1 MSNRINGRWRDKV
14 PEESR
19 LHEVA
24 IVGAGAAG
32 LGCAVALKE
41 FGVDEDVIIL
51 DRHQVGASFRRWPQ
65 EMRFITPSFTSNAF
79 GLLDLNAIVPG
90 TSPAYTLDREHPSG
104 TDFAMYLDNV
114 VKHFELRV
122 KPGIDVCSVAVEE
135 DGTFTL
141 TTDDRPVRARHVI
154 WAAGEFQYPN
164 RNSFAG
170 AETCCHSS
178 DVRTWQELEGDRF
191 TVIGGYESAADA
203 AVSLVK
209 LEKNVTVLA
218 RDATW
223 ISAHPDPSISLT
235 PFSRERLEHAYSTGS
250 VDLVGDVDITSVRV
264 AGDTWVVQAS
274 DGREWES
281 ETRPILATGFK
292 GSLSH
297 LDGMIE
303 YDEDGAPVVTE
314 EADESTLVPGLFI
327 SGPILEHRGVNFCF
341 IYKFRQRFS
350 VVADAIAQRL
360 GRDTTEVVAARRA
373 AGMYLDDLSCCEESC
388 ACGPK

>member
-1 MSNRINGRWRDKV
+1 MSKRNNERWRDKA
-14 PEESR
+14 PKR
-19 LHEVA
+19 TRPHDVA

-32 LGCAVALKE
+32 LGCAAALKE
-41 FGVDEDVIIL
+41 FGVDDMIIL
-51 DRHQVGASFRRWPQ
+51 DRHEVGASFRRWPQ

-79 GLLDLNAIVPG
+79 GMLDLNAIVPG
-90 TSPAYTLDREHPSG
+90 TSPAFTLDREHPSG
-104 TDFAMYLDNV
+104 SAYAKYLDNV
-114 VKHFELRV
+114 VKHFELQV
-122 KPGIDVCSVAVEE
+122 KPGIDVCSVAAED

-141 TTDDRPVRARHVI
+141 TTADRPVRARHVI

-170 AETCCHSS
+170 ADSCLHSS
-178 DVRTWQELEGDRF
+178 DVSTWQELEGDSF

-203 AVSLVK
+203 AVSLVH
-209 LEKNVTVLA
+209 LGKNVTVLA
-218 RDATW
+218 RYATW
-223 ISAHPDPSISLT
+223 QREDPDPSISLS
-235 PFSRERLEHAYSTGS
+235 PYSRERLELAHSTGCVELLDS
-250 VDLVGDVDITSVRV
+250 VDITSVRV
-264 AGDTWVVQAS
+264 DSETWVVQAS
-274 DGREWES
+274 DGREWAS

-297 LDGMIE
+297 LDGLIE
-303 YDEDGAPVVTE
+303 YNEGGAPVVTE

-360 GRDTTEVVAARRA
+360 GKDTTEAVAARRA
-373 AGMYLDDLSCCEESC
+373 AGMYLDDLSCCVESC
-388 ACGPK
+388 AC

>member
-1 MSNRINGRWRDKV
+1 MSKRKNGRRRDGAS
-14 PEESR
+14 EGSR
-19 LHEVA
+19 LYEVA

-32 LGCAVALKE
+32 LGCGAALKE
-41 FGVDEDVIIL
+41 FGVEDTVIV
-51 DRHQVGASFRRWPQ
+51 DRHEVGASFRRWPQ

-79 GLLDLNAIVPG
+79 GLLDLNAIVPH

-104 TDFAMYLDNV
+104 SAYAMYLDNV
-114 VKHFELRV
+114 VEYYELQV
-122 KPGIDVCSVAVEE
+122 KLGIDVCSVAVED

-141 TTDDRPVRARHVI
+141 TTTGRPVRARHVI

-170 AETCCHSS
+170 SESCCHSS
-178 DVRTWQELEGDRF
+178 EVRTWQELEGDHF

-203 AVSLVK
+203 AVSLVQLDK
-209 LEKNVTVLA
+209 SVTVLA
-218 RDATW
+218 RDDTW
-223 ISAHPDPSISLT
+223 NSEHPDPSISLT
-235 PFSRERLEHAYSTGS
+235 PFSRERLDWAGSTGS
-250 VDLVGDVDITSVRV
+250 VALVGGVDITSVRV
-264 AGDTWVVQAS
+264 DGDTWVAQAS
-274 DGREWES
+274 DGREWAS

-297 LDGMIE
+297 LDGLIE

-341 IYKFRQRFS
+341 IYKFRQRFAI
-350 VVADAIAQRL
+350 VADAIAQRL
-360 GRDTTEVVAARRA
+360 GKDTTEAVAARRA

-388 ACGPK
+388 AC

>member
-1 MSNRINGRWRDKV
+1 MSNRNRGRRRDKAT
-14 PEESR
+14 EGSR

-32 LGCAVALKE
+32 LGCGAALKE
-41 FGVDEDVIIL
+41 FGVDEDTIIL
-51 DRHQVGASFRRWPQ
+51 DRHEVGASFRRWPQ

-104 TDFAMYLDNV
+104 NAYAMYLDNV
-114 VKHFELRV
+114 VQYYELQV
-122 KPGIDVCSVAVEE
+122 KLGIDVCSVAVED

-141 TTDDRPVRARHVI
+141 TTTDRPVRARHVI

-170 AETCCHSS
+170 AESCCHSS
-178 DVRTWQELEGDRF
+178 EIRTWQDLEGDHF

-203 AVSLVK
+203 AVSLVQLGK
-209 LEKNVTVLA
+209 SVTVLA
-218 RDATW
+218 RDETW
-223 ISAHPDPSISLT
+223 NSEHPDPSISLT
-235 PFSRERLEHAYSTGS
+235 PFSRERLEWADSTGS
-250 VDLVGDVDITSVRV
+250 VNLVGDVDITSVRV
-264 AGDTWVVQAS
+264 DGDTWVAQAS
-274 DGREWES
+274 DGREWAS
-281 ETRPILATGFK
+281 ETRPILATGFR
-292 GSLSH
+292 GSLGR
-297 LDGMIE
+297 LDGLIE
-303 YDEDGAPVVTE
+303 YDEEGAPVVTE

-341 IYKFRQRFS
+341 IYKFRQRFA

-360 GRDTTEVVAARRA
+360 GKDTTEAVAARRA

-388 ACGPK
+388 AC

>member
-1 MSNRINGRWRDKV
+1 MYNGNKGRRQDKT
-14 PEESR
+14 PEGSR

-41 FGVDEDVIIL
+41 FGVDDTIIL

-104 TDFAMYLDNV
+104 IDYAMYLDNV
-114 VKHFELRV
+114 AQYYELQV
-122 KPGIDVCSVAVEE
+122 KPGIDVCSIAVE
-135 DGTFTL
+135 DNGTFAI
-141 TTDDRPVRARHVI
+141 TTNDRPARARHVI

-170 AETCCHSS
+170 AESCCHSS
-178 DVRTWQELEGDRF
+178 EVRTWQELEGDRF

-203 AVSLVK
+203 AVSLVQ
-209 LEKNVTVLA
+209 LEKSVTVLA

-223 ISAHPDPSISLT
+223 NSEDPDPSISLS
-235 PFSRERLEHAYSTGS
+235 PFSRERLESAYSTGS
-250 VDLVGDVDITSVRV
+250 VSLVDNVDITSVRV
-264 AGDTWVVQAS
+264 DGDTWVVQAS
-274 DGREWES
+274 DGREWAS

-292 GSLSH
+292 GSLNL
-297 LDGMIE
+297 LDGLIE
-303 YDEDGAPVVTE
+303 YDEDGSPVVTE

-327 SGPILEHRGVNFCF
+327 SGPLIEHRGVNFCF
-341 IYKFRQRFS
+341 IYKFRQRFAI
-350 VVADAIAQRL
+350 VADSIAQRL
-360 GRDTTEVVAARRA
+360 GRDTTEAVAARRA
-373 AGMYLDDLSCCEESC
+373 VGMYLDDLSCCVESC
-388 ACGPK
+388 AC

>member
-1 MSNRINGRWRDKV
+1 MSKRNKERRRDKAL
-14 PEESR
+14 ERSR

-32 LGCAVALKE
+32 LGCGVALRE
-41 FGVDEDVIIL
+41 FGIDDIIIL
-51 DRHQVGASFRRWPQ
+51 DRHEVGASFRRWPQ

-104 TDFAMYLDNV
+104 IAYASYLDRV
-114 VKHFELRV
+114 VEHYELQV
-122 KPGIDVCSVAVEE
+122 KPGIDVCSVAVED

-141 TTDDRPVRARHVI
+141 TTTGRPVRARHVI

-164 RNSFAG
+164 RNSFVG
-170 AETCCHSS
+170 AESCCHSS
-178 DVRTWQELEGDRF
+178 EVRTWQELEGDHF

-203 AVSLVK
+203 AVSLVQ

-223 ISAHPDPSISLT
+223 ISEDPDPSISLT
-235 PFSRERLEHAYSTGS
+235 PFSRERLEWADSTGS
-250 VDLVGDVDITSVRV
+250 VNLVDGVDITSVRV
-264 AGDTWVVQAS
+264 DGDTWVVQAS
-274 DGREWES
+274 DGREWAS
-281 ETRPILATGFK
+281 ETRPILATGFT

-297 LDGMIE
+297 LDGLIE

-341 IYKFRQRFS
+341 IYKFRQRFAI
-350 VVADAIAQRL
+350 VADAIAQRL
-360 GRDTTEVVAARRA
+360 GKDTTEAVAARRA
-373 AGMYLDDLSCCEESC
+373 VGMYLDDLSCCEESC
-388 ACGPK
+388 EC

>member
-1 MSNRINGRWRDKV
+1 MSNRNNGRRQDKA

-32 LGCAVALKE
+32 LGCGVALRE
-41 FGVDEDVIIL
+41 FGVDDIIIL
-51 DRHQVGASFRRWPQ
+51 DRHEVGASFRRWPQ

-104 TDFAMYLDNV
+104 IDYAMYLDNV
-114 VKHFELRV
+114 AQHYELQV
-122 KPGIDVCSVAVEE
+122 KPGTDVCSVAVE
-135 DGTFTL
+135 DKGTFTL
-141 TTDDRPVRARHVI
+141 TTNDRPVRARHVI

-164 RNSFAG
+164 RNSFEG
-170 AETCCHSS
+170 AESCCHSS
-178 DVRTWQELEGDRF
+178 EVRTWQDLEGDSF
-191 TVIGGYESAADA
+191 TVIGGYESGADA
-203 AVSLVK
+203 AVSLVQ

-223 ISAHPDPSISLT
+223 NSEHPDPSISLS
-235 PFSRERLEHAYSTGS
+235 PFSRERLELAYATGS
-250 VDLVGDVDITSVRV
+250 VNLVEDVDITSVRV
-264 AGDTWVVQAS
+264 DGDSWVVRAS
-274 DGREWES
+274 DGREWAS

-297 LDGMIE
+297 LDGLIE
-303 YDEDGAPVVTE
+303 YDEDGGPVVTE

-327 SGPILEHRGVNFCF
+327 SGPLIEHRGVNFCF
-341 IYKFRQRFS
+341 IYKFRQRFAI
-350 VVADAIAQRL
+350 VADSIAQRL
-360 GRDTTEVVAARRA
+360 GRDTTEAVAARRA

-388 ACGPK
+388 AC

>member
-1 MSNRINGRWRDKV
+1 MSNQNNGRRQDKA
-14 PEESR
+14 PEGSR

-41 FGVDEDVIIL
+41 FGVDDTIIL
-51 DRHQVGASFRRWPQ
+51 DRHEVGASFRRWPQ

-104 TDFAMYLDNV
+104 IDYAMYLDNV
-114 VKHFELRV
+114 VQYYELQV
-122 KPGIDVCSVAVEE
+122 KPAIDVRSVAVE
-135 DGTFTL
+135 DNGTFTL
-141 TTDDRPVRARHVI
+141 TTNDRPVRARHVI

-164 RNSFAG
+164 RNSIEG
-170 AETCCHSS
+170 AESCCHSS
-178 DVRTWQELEGDRF
+178 DVRTWQDLDGDRF

-203 AVSLVK
+203 AVSLVQ
-209 LEKNVTVLA
+209 LEKSVTVLA
-218 RDATW
+218 RDETW
-223 ISAHPDPSISLT
+223 NSEHPDPSISLT
-235 PFSRERLEHAYSTGS
+235 PFSRERLEWAYSTGS

-264 AGDTWVVQAS
+264 DGDSWVVQAS
-274 DGREWES
+274 DGREWAS

-297 LDGMIE
+297 LDGLIE

-327 SGPILEHRGVNFCF
+327 SGPLIEHRGVNFCF
-341 IYKFRQRFS
+341 IYKFRQRFAI
-350 VVADAIAQRL
+350 VADSIAQRL
-360 GRDTTEVVAARRA
+360 GRDTTEAVAARRA
-373 AGMYLDDLSCCEESC
+373 AGMYLDDLSCCVESC
-388 ACGPK
+388 AC

>member
-1 MSNRINGRWRDKV
+1 MSNRNNGRRRDKA

-19 LHEVA
+19 LHEVV

-32 LGCAVALKE
+32 LGCAVTLRE
-41 FGVDEDVIIL
+41 FGVDDVIIL
-51 DRHQVGASFRRWPQ
+51 DRHEVGASFRRWPQ

-104 TDFAMYLDNV
+104 SAYADYLDRV
-114 VKHFELRV
+114 VEHFELQV
-122 KPGIDVCSVAVEE
+122 KPGIDVGSVEVED

-141 TTDDRPVRARHVI
+141 TTPDRPVRARHVI

-164 RNSFAG
+164 RNSIVG
-170 AETCCHSS
+170 AEFCRHSS

-203 AVSLVK
+203 TVALVQ

-218 RDATW
+218 REATW
-223 ISAHPDPSISLT
+223 SSEHPDPSISLT
-235 PFSRERLEHAYSTGS
+235 PYSRERLEWADSTGS
-250 VDLVGDVDITSVRV
+250 VDLVDGVDIASVRV
-264 AGDTWVVQAS
+264 DGDTWVAQAS
-274 DGREWES
+274 DGREWVS
-281 ETRPILATGFK
+281 ETRPILATGFN

-297 LDGMIE
+297 IDGMIE
-303 YDEDGAPVVTE
+303 YDEEGAPVVTE

-341 IYKFRQRFS
+341 IYKFRQRFAI
-350 VVADAIAQRL
+350 VADAIAQRL
-360 GRDTTEVVAARRA
+360 GIDTTEAVEARRA
-373 AGMYLDDLSCCEESC
+373 VGMYLDDLSCCEESC
-388 ACGPK
+388 EC

>member
-1 MSNRINGRWRDKV
+1 MSNQNNGRRQDKA
-14 PEESR
+14 PEGSR

-41 FGVDEDVIIL
+41 FGVDDTIIL
-51 DRHQVGASFRRWPQ
+51 DRHEVGASFRRWPQ

-104 TDFAMYLDNV
+104 IDYAMYLDNV
-114 VKHFELRV
+114 VQYYELQV
-122 KPGIDVCSVAVEE
+122 KPAIDVCSVAVE
-135 DGTFTL
+135 DNGTFTL
-141 TTDDRPVRARHVI
+141 TTNDRPVRARHVI

-164 RNSFAG
+164 RNSIEG
-170 AETCCHSS
+170 AESCCHSS
-178 DVRTWQELEGDRF
+178 DVRTWQDLEGDRF

-203 AVSLVK
+203 AVSLVQ
-209 LEKNVTVLA
+209 LEKSVTVLA
-218 RDATW
+218 RDETW
-223 ISAHPDPSISLT
+223 NSEHPDPSISLT
-235 PFSRERLEHAYSTGS
+235 PFSRERLEWAYSTGS
-250 VDLVGDVDITSVRV
+250 VNLVGDVDITSVRV
-264 AGDTWVVQAS
+264 DGDTWVVQAS
-274 DGREWES
+274 DGREWAS

-297 LDGMIE
+297 LDGLIE

-327 SGPILEHRGVNFCF
+327 SGPLIEHRGVNFCF
-341 IYKFRQRFS
+341 IYKFRQRFAI
-350 VVADAIAQRL
+350 VADSIAQRL
-360 GRDTTEVVAARRA
+360 GRDTTEAVAARRA
-373 AGMYLDDLSCCEESC
+373 AGMYLDDLSCCVESC
-388 ACGPK
+388 AC